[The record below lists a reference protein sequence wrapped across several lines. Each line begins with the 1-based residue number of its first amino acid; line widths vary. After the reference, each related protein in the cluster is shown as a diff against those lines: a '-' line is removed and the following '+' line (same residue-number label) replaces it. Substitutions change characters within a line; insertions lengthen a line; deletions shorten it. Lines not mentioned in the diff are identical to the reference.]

1 MTDRELDQ
9 IMIMWWPD
17 VLRRT
22 MAEGDDWLKGF
33 VKSIAR
39 HAKRPSWHPTVK
51 QEAIMRRLVAE
62 VGSPPMADDDIQLID
77 DERRYGAA

>member
-1 MTDRELDQ
+1 MTESEIDE
-9 IMIMWWPD
+9 IMLLRWPA
-17 VLRRT
+17 VMRRT

-39 HAKRPSWHPTVK
+39 NAKRRTWHPSVK

-62 VGSPPMADDDIQLID
+62 VGRPPSSDDDLNLIE
-77 DERRYGAA
+77 DERRIGAT